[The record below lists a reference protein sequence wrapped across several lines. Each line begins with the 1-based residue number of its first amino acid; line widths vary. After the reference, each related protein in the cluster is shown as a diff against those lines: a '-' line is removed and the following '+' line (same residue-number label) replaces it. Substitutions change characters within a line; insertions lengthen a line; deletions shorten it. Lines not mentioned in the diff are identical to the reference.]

1 MKQQYKSY
9 EETREFLFKC
19 MEEYPDIIT
28 VQNIGQSWEK
38 RDILL
43 ATVSL
48 NVAYAHLKPALL
60 YTGTVHA
67 REWIGNELGV
77 EFIDYILKNYK
88 NNPEILKTI
97 TYNTLYLVPCLNP
110 DGFEYSR
117 THFSFWRKNR
127 RDNGDGTYG
136 VDLNRNFS
144 IGFRKSKN
152 TSSNVYGG
160 PKPFSEPETRAIK
173 EFVDTHPNITIALDY
188 HSQGNVFFPAHKFNH
203 EMELEG
209 TDLNTL
215 CANMN
220 YHIHKVTG
228 RRYGINRGKPPTK
241 LISGSGREYYYS
253 KGIIASVVEVG
264 TRNIPDY
271 MQNMSESISENIP
284 ALLYA
289 MGEAKNYSP
298 HAPQRVENFHLVE
311 FSSDSCKL
319 AWDYPDDPEIYFEI
333 YRNTNNKMACNDSSL
348 IGITSS
354 CEFVDENLESGT
366 MYFYYIRA
374 VHKLSQTKSPIAPKV
389 KFKTLLEDNEFS
401 RTIFP
406 KKSNVGYVAQKSPE
420 ANFGH
425 FGVNSLKVGVSESRG
440 ICYGVMQIDLDS
452 MPKNAQII
460 DARFSLYPLNR
471 VSAKIEKYG
480 EWSLSI
486 MDSDTIA
493 DIRDFNQVHNAKYI
507 KTVGKSIPSEQ
518 LTQGIWSHW
527 DFNEFER
534 ARLQEQL
541 EKGKVIFKLEGPTKL
556 PIGRDSQIMVFDLG
570 YGSQGGGLHYRPSID
585 IKYTVPSTE
594 ISIPLANSMTISE
607 EDIEHD
613 KLACGFDE
621 NDEKIY
627 GFMSFDL
634 SSLPDIDK
642 TVITDAWIEIYNT
655 TTVKKDVDIR
665 YNVEFVD
672 LDEFTYSDIK
682 NRDRIEYI
690 GYEVS
695 SAELGRKKE
704 HKFMFDKYSILELE
718 NKRKENQEA
727 RFIIRPTSVLTRKH
741 LINWAY
747 KGDTAAKLR
756 IKYIPKRR
764 IPLPAPRNLKA
775 SVENGTVKLTW
786 DRLGYEDLVGYF
798 VVRNRWHVPRSPFDG
813 VKLYAGG
820 DNYTYDTYGST
831 KMHKYYAVF
840 SYDNVPNYSEGAVV
854 EYFGNEKSK

>member
-9 EETREFLFKC
+9 EETKEFLFEC
-19 MEEYPDIIT
+19 MKNYPDII
-28 VQNIGQSWEK
+28 NIKSIGKSWED

-48 NVAYAHLKPALL
+48 NVAYANLKPALL
-60 YTGTVHA
+60 FTGTIHA
-67 REWIGNELGV
+67 REWIGNELGI

-97 TYNTLYLVPCLNP
+97 TYNTLYIVPCLNP

-144 IGFRKSKN
+144 IGYRKSKH
-152 TSSNVYGG
+152 TGSNVYSG
-160 PKPFSEPETRAIK
+160 PKPFSEPETSAIK
-173 EFVDTHPNITIALDY
+173 NFVDNHPNITIALDY

-220 YHIHKVTG
+220 YHIHKITG

-253 KGIIASVVEVG
+253 KGIISAVIEVG

-289 MGEAKNYSP
+289 LGEAKSYSS
-298 HAPQRVENFHLVE
+298 HAPQRVGNFHLVE
-311 FSSDSCKL
+311 FDAHGCKL
-319 AWDYPDDPEIYFEI
+319 AWDYPQDPEIYFEI
-333 YRNTNNKMACNDSSL
+333 YKNKNNKMACNDTSL
-348 IGITSS
+348 RGITSS
-354 CEFVDENLESGT
+354 LEFIDENLDSGT

-401 RTIFP
+401 RIIFP
-406 KKSNVGYVAQKSPE
+406 KKSNVGYVAEKSPE
-420 ANFGH
+420 ANIGH
-425 FGVNSLKVGVSESRG
+425 FGVNSLKVGVSEGRG
-440 ICYGVMQIDLDS
+440 ICYGIMQIDLDTI
-452 MPKNAQII
+452 PKNAQII
-460 DARFSLYPLNR
+460 DAKFSLYPLNR

-486 MDSDTIA
+486 MNPNTIS
-493 DIRDFNQVHNAKYI
+493 DIRDFDQVDNAKYI

-541 EKGKVIFKLEGPTKL
+541 KKGKVIFKIEGPTKL
-556 PIGRDSQIMVFDLG
+556 PVGRDSQIMVFDLG
-570 YGSQGGGLHYRPSID
+570 YGNQGGGLHYRPSLD
-585 IKYTVPSTE
+585 IKYTVPSTKV
-594 ISIPLANSMTISE
+594 SIELANSMTIS
-607 EDIEHD
+607 DIEIEYD
-613 KLACGFDE
+613 KLACGFNED
-621 NDEKIY
+621 DEKIY

-634 SSLPDIDK
+634 SSLPDIDQS
-642 TVITDAWIEIYNT
+642 VITDAWIEIYNT

-672 LDEFTYSDIK
+672 LEEFTYSDIQ

-690 GYEVS
+690 GYEIS

-704 HKFMFDKYSILELE
+704 HKFIFDKYSILELE
-718 NKRKENQEA
+718 NKHRNNQEA
-727 RFIIRPTSVLTRKH
+727 KFIIRPTSVLTRKH

-747 KGDTAAKLR
+747 DGKKSAKLK
-756 IKYIPKRR
+756 IKYIKKRR
-764 IPLPAPRNLKA
+764 IPLPKPRNLKA
-775 SVENGTVKLTW
+775 NIENGKVKLTW

-798 VVRNRWHVPRSPFDG
+798 VVRNRWHIPQSPFDG

-831 KMHKYYAVF
+831 EMNKYYAVF
-840 SYDNVPNYSEGAVV
+840 SYDNVPNYSKGAIIS
-854 EYFGNEKSK
+854 YKGN

>member
-9 EETREFLFKC
+9 EESKQFLFEC
-19 MEEYPDIIT
+19 MKNYPDIIN
-28 VQNIGQSWEK
+28 VKSIGKSWED

-48 NVAYAHLKPALL
+48 NVAYANLKPALL
-60 YTGTVHA
+60 FTGTVHA
-67 REWIGNELGV
+67 REWIGNELGIA
-77 EFIDYILKNYK
+77 FIDYILKNYK

-127 RDNGDGTYG
+127 RNNGDGTYG

-144 IGFRKSKN
+144 IGYQKSKN
-152 TSSNVYGG
+152 TSSNVYSG
-160 PKPFSEPETRAIK
+160 PKPFSEPETLAIK
-173 EFVDTHPNITIALDY
+173 NFVDTHPNITIALDY

-220 YHIHKVTG
+220 YHIYKITG

-253 KGIIASVVEVG
+253 KGIISAVVEVG

-289 MGEAKNYSP
+289 LGEAKSYSS
-298 HAPQRVENFHLVE
+298 HAPQRVDNFHLVK
-311 FSSDSCKL
+311 FDAHGCKL
-319 AWDYPDDPEIYFEI
+319 AWDYPSDPEIYFEI
-333 YRNTNNKMACNDSSL
+333 YKNKNNKMACNDASL
-348 IGITSS
+348 RGITSS
-354 CEFVDENLESGT
+354 CEFIDENLDSGS

-406 KKSNVGYVAQKSPE
+406 KKSNVGYVAEKSPE
-420 ANFGH
+420 ANIGH
-425 FGVNSLKVGVSESRG
+425 FGVNSLKVGVSEGRG
-440 ICYGVMQIDLDS
+440 ICYGIMQIDLDS
-452 MPKNAQII
+452 VPKNAQII
-460 DARFSLYPLNR
+460 DAKFSLYPLNR

-486 MDSDTIA
+486 MDSKTIA
-493 DIRDFNQVHNAKYI
+493 DIRDFDQVDSAKYI

-534 ARLQEQL
+534 VKLEEQL
-541 EKGKVIFKLEGPTKL
+541 KKDKVIFKIEGPTKL
-556 PIGRDSQIMVFDLG
+556 PLGRDSQIMVFDLG
-570 YGSQGGGLHYRPSID
+570 YGNQGGGLHYRPSLD

-594 ISIPLANSMTISE
+594 VSIELANSMTISDIE
-607 EDIEHD
+607 IEHD
-613 KLACGFDE
+613 KLACGFSGD
-621 NDEKIY
+621 DEKIY

-634 SSLPDIDK
+634 SSLPNIDQS
-642 TVITDAWIEIYNT
+642 VITDAWIEIYNT
-655 TTVKKDVDIR
+655 TTVKKDIDIR

-690 GYEVS
+690 GYEIS

-704 HKFMFDKYSILELE
+704 HRFIFDKYSILELE
-718 NKRKENQEA
+718 DKHRHSQEA
-727 RFIIRPTSVLTRKH
+727 KFIIRPTSVLTRKH

-747 KGDTAAKLR
+747 KGKQSAKLK
-756 IKYIPKRR
+756 IKYINKRR

-775 SVENGTVKLTW
+775 TVENGRVKLSW
-786 DRLGYEDLVGYF
+786 DKLGYEDLVGYF
-798 VVRNRWHVPRSPFDG
+798 VVRNRWNIPKSPFDG
-813 VKLYAGG
+813 VKLYAGI

-831 KMHKYYAVF
+831 KMNKYYAVF
-840 SYDNVPNYSEGAVV
+840 SYDDVPNYSESTVV
-854 EYFGNEKSK
+854 AYQGNSK

>member
-9 EETREFLFKC
+9 EESKKFLFEC
-19 MEEYPDIIT
+19 MKNYPDIIN
-28 VQNIGQSWEK
+28 VKNIGKSCED

-48 NVAYAHLKPALL
+48 NVAYANLKPALL
-60 YTGTVHA
+60 FTGTVHA
-67 REWIGNELGV
+67 REWIGNELGI

-127 RDNGDGTYG
+127 RNNGDGTYG

-144 IGFRKSKN
+144 IGYQKSKN
-152 TSSNVYGG
+152 TSSNVYSG
-160 PKPFSEPETRAIK
+160 PKPFSEPETLAMKI
-173 EFVDTHPNITIALDY
+173 FVDTHPNITIALDY

-220 YHIHKVTG
+220 YHIHKITG

-253 KGIIASVVEVG
+253 KGIISAVVEVG

-289 MGEAKNYSP
+289 LGEAKSYSS
-298 HAPQRVENFHLVE
+298 HAPQRVDNFHLVK
-311 FSSDSCKL
+311 FNAHGCKL
-319 AWDYPDDPEIYFEI
+319 AWDYPSDPEIYFEI
-333 YRNTNNKMACNDSSL
+333 YKNKNNKMACNDASL
-348 IGITSS
+348 RGITSS
-354 CEFVDENLESGT
+354 CEFIDENLDSGS

-401 RTIFP
+401 KTIFP
-406 KKSNVGYVAQKSPE
+406 KKSNVGYVAEKSPE
-420 ANFGH
+420 ANIGH
-425 FGVNSLKVGVSESRG
+425 FGVNSLKVGVSEGRG

-452 MPKNAQII
+452 IPKNAQIA
-460 DARFSLYPLNR
+460 DAKFSLYPLNR

-486 MDSDTIA
+486 MDSKTIA
-493 DIRDFNQVHNAKYI
+493 DIRDFDQVHSAKYI

-541 EKGKVIFKLEGPTKL
+541 KKDKVIFKIEGPTKL
-556 PIGRDSQIMVFDLG
+556 PVGRDSQIMVFDLG
-570 YGSQGGGLHYRPSID
+570 YGNQGGGLHYRPSID
-585 IKYTVPSTE
+585 IKYTVPSIE
-594 ISIPLANSMTISE
+594 VSIELANSMTVSDTE
-607 EDIEHD
+607 IEYD
-613 KLACGFDE
+613 KLACGFSGD
-621 NDEKIY
+621 DEKIY

-634 SSLPDIDK
+634 SSLPNIDQS
-642 TVITDAWIEIYNT
+642 VITDAWIEIYNT
-655 TTVKKDVDIR
+655 TTVKKDIDIR

-672 LDEFTYSDIK
+672 LEEFTYSDIK

-690 GYEVS
+690 GYEIS

-704 HKFMFDKYSILELE
+704 HKFVFDKYSILELE
-718 NKRKENQEA
+718 DKHRNSQEA
-727 RFIIRPTSVLTRKH
+727 KFIIRPTSVLTRKH

-747 KGDTAAKLR
+747 KGKRSAKLK
-756 IKYIPKRR
+756 IKYVNKRR

-775 SVENGTVKLTW
+775 TVENGRVKLSW
-786 DRLGYEDLVGYF
+786 DKLGYEDLVGYF
-798 VVRNRWHVPRSPFDG
+798 VVRNRWHIPKSPFDG
-813 VKLYAGG
+813 VKLYAGI

-831 KMHKYYAVF
+831 KMNKYYAVF
-840 SYDNVPNYSEGAVV
+840 SYDNVPNYSESTVV
-854 EYFGNEKSK
+854 AYQGNSK